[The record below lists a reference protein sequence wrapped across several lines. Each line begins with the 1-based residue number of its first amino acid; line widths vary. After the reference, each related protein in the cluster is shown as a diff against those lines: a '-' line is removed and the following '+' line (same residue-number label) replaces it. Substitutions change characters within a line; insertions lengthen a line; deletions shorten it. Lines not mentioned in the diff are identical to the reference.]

1 MTTESASTD
10 MSIGLSAVF
19 VALALAGALGMYLFA
34 ISHDTVS
41 SGWAFAVAMLGA
53 AAAVAA
59 VHVY

>member
-10 MSIGLSAVF
+10 LSIGLSAVF

-34 ISHDTVS
+34 VSHDTVS

-53 AAAVAA
+53 AAVVTA